1 MIEKLRILIAEC
13 WKGVIMIAVVL
24 ATVGAITAFYQ
35 NLVTTEE
42 LEAAETRIEKR
53 FELRDNIY
61 RKAP

>member
-1 MIEKLRILIAEC
+1 
-13 WKGVIMIAVVL
+13 MIAVVL